1 MPSNTTL
8 ARIAGSLYLLLA
20 ACGGFSELYVRSG
33 VRVPGDAAAT
43 ARNIADSATLFR
55 IAFATDLVNITCFLL
70 VALTLYALL
79 NRVHRTAAVAMLA
92 MNATGV
98 AVMSV
103 NMLNH
108 AGALLT
114 ATRADYSAVLGV
126 ESSEAMSAL
135 FLELHSHGYSIA
147 QIFFGLW
154 LLPLGY
160 LVFRSGLFPRAL
172 GVIVM
177 LGCFSYLAG
186 IPLFFLSS
194 SVESALPTIISMPA
208 AVAELSLI
216 VWLLVKGARSPRDAD
231 GQNAGSPVGLASR

>member
-1 MPSNTTL
+1 MPSNTAL
-8 ARIAGSLYLLLA
+8 ARIAGALYLLLA

-33 VRVPGDAAAT
+33 VRVAGDAAAT
-43 ARNIADSATLFR
+43 AQNIADSATLFR
-55 IAFATDLVNITCFLL
+55 IAFAADLVNITCFLL

-79 NRVHRTAAVAMLA
+79 NPVHHPAAVAMLA

-98 AVMSV
+98 AIMSV

-108 AGALLT
+108 AGALLA
-114 ATRADYSAVLGV
+114 ATRADFSAVLGV

-160 LVFRSGLFPRAL
+160 LLFRSGLVPRVL
-172 GVIVM
+172 GVVVM
-177 LGCFSYLAG
+177 VGCFSYLAG
-186 IPLFFLSS
+186 IPLNFLSS
-194 SVESALPTIISMPA
+194 GVESALPTIIAMPA

-216 VWLLVKGARSPRDAD
+216 VWLLVKGVRSP
-231 GQNAGSPVGLASR
+231 